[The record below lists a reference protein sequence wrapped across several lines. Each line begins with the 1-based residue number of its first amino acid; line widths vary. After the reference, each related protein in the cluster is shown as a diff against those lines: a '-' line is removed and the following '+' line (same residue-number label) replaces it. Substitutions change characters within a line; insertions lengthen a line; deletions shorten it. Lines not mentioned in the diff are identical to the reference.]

1 MMFSL
6 PKKLAALAALA
17 LSTTSLTAGINPA
30 QASIFGQSEVDQGS
44 FVAVAQP
51 FGSSLHNL
59 IIIEQKPNKNT
70 CWSESGSQPVK
81 INPLLLNFDFS
92 GHCGRSTDSNGYSI
106 RIAGEDYG
114 SNYLL
119 NVIER
124 DGELHL
130 VGTHRR
136 DRSQPEIHLG
146 RTYGMS
152 DGFLKIFL
160 DPGWRFTKR
169 TFEDRTLGHV
179 YLTADSVAVLDPNN
193 TNDNPPPVDTTPP
206 AFADISR
213 DIYRSEIEES
223 VNMGFIAGF
232 SDNTFRPQTALT
244 REQIV
249 SMVIEAL
256 SSVSNIN
263 VSVPTQATAR
273 VFPDVDTSRWSAAKI
288 QWAQQNGIVQGYPD
302 GSFKPAKEVTR
313 AELTAIMKKAAQFAK
328 SRAGQSTTLEQKNST
343 FNFSDTTNHWADN
356 LIEEMSSYCQVAT
369 PLNEVGNSF
378 YPDSFARRNYAAAAT
393 LRTIKCVTE

>member
-1 MMFSL
+1 MKFSL
-6 PKKLAALAALA
+6 PKRLAALAALA
-17 LSTTSLTAGINPA
+17 LSTTSLTTGINPA

-59 IIIEQKPNKNT
+59 VIIEQKPNKNT

-119 NVIER
+119 NVVER

-169 TFEDRTLGHV
+169 TYEDRTLGHV

-193 TNDNPPPVDTTPP
+193 TNDTPPPVDTTPP
-206 AFADISR
+206 AFGDISR

-223 VNMGFIAGF
+223 VEMGFIAGF

-256 SSVSNIN
+256 GSVSNIN

-288 QWAQQNGIVQGYPD
+288 QWAQENGIVQGYPD
-302 GSFKPAKEVTR
+302 GSFKPSKEVTR

-328 SRAGQSTTLEQKNST
+328 SRAGQSATLEQKNST
-343 FNFSDTTNHWADN
+343 FTFSDTTNHWADN